1 MRFWGSVLR
10 VGVFVKIADFF
21 VCRCFLIVGIGF
33 LNGFSGLAVGIF
45 DAFLFPR
52 RYWTMKFNR
61 KLVTGLFGLALIAA
75 PITAAA
81 KDNDSGRNNSHQEQ
95 AQPAHSNDS
104 HAEGRH
110 QEQASH
116 NEVREQ
122 RAAQPQVREQPR
134 MEHQAARVET
144 RPENRNEFRAE
155 TRHENQN
162 VVREQN
168 REQNVVREQRSEPLG
183 VNENRA
189 QREAAREYN
198 GREYNRAEHRDA
210 REDRRENN
218 WNRERHE
225 GGDRDGHWIYGDRGR
240 DYDLAY
246 DPDYDREYESGW
258 VMPYRYSGGAC
269 AWARHLRNVY
279 NHDRYTGHPAAA
291 ESLVWQMHRAERACG
306 GARYGYNSYRYP
318 Y

>member
-1 MRFWGSVLR
+1 LLIS
-10 VGVFVKIADFF
+10 
-21 VCRCFLIVGIGF
+21 CFLVVWIGF
-33 LNGFSGLAVGIF
+33 LKDFSRRAVGTF
-45 DAFLFPR
+45 DAFLSLGGLV
-52 RYWTMKFNR
+52 MKFNQ
-61 KLVTGLFGLALIAA
+61 KLITGLFGLALIAA

-81 KDNDSGRNNSHQEQ
+81 KDDSGRNNSHQEQ
-95 AQPAHSNDS
+95 AQPAHSNES
-104 HAEGRH
+104 HGEARH

-134 MEHQAARVET
+134 EQPRAARVES
-144 RPENRNEFRAE
+144 RPENRNEVRVE
-155 TRHENQN
+155 NRHDN
-162 VVREQN
+162 
-168 REQNVVREQRSEPLG
+168 QNVVREQRSEPLG

-189 QREAAREYN
+189 QREATREYN
-198 GREYNRAEHRDA
+198 GGEHRDA

-218 WNRERHE
+218 WNGGYRHE

-258 VMPYRYSGGAC
+258 VMPGGYSGGAC

-279 NHDRYTGHPAAA
+279 RHDRYTGHPAAA
-291 ESLVWQMHRAERACG
+291 ESLIWQMRRAERACG
-306 GARYGYNSYRYP
+306 GGVPYGYNTYRYP